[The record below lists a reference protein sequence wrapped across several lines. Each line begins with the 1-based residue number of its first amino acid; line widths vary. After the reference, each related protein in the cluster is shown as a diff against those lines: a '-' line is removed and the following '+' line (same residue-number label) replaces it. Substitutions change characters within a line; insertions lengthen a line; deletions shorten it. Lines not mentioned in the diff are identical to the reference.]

1 MNRTNSDTRE
11 ALRARV
17 DALGTAGEKIQE
29 MTCVKHGKVLISS
42 VCALDPHWKHEQVD
56 RMRQWLV
63 DLLDVQCIQ
72 TTAGDAWAWAELWM
86 GWGKQWDSF
95 LVGDRTGTIG
105 CVKDRSVIPGDWQC
119 CPSDDEECNEEWDR
133 TSARQR
139 KFNATPTLHP
149 TMTEVDASLNSDP
162 TTTGRRRSPIRL
174 QESVVRVAQ
183 KALSKAGYRRWMGAF
198 VLCGESHEAGT
209 LRCHSTLP
217 NAVGLVAKEN
227 TMSFPTVVLSS
238 LGNDGIFLGMAALGL
253 SAAGARSFT
262 DVPPKEPPACSTYC
276 RKKGPIL
283 LLMQGFPGSGKST
296 LAHQL
301 AQRLQW
307 PLIDKDDARNA
318 FQSLECALPG
328 HLEDGKDLLN
338 DLSYRVMWNFVCRQ
352 LGCGIDVVVD
362 CPLMRAEVLRKAK
375 DVAKSHN
382 CMAVVVQCIA
392 EDRKVWKDRL
402 ERRAS
407 CLSQEASHKP
417 TSWQHIEQLAQN
429 YGGSCEESLDWAKTI
444 RINTTALPPEKMGTF
459 VMEEISKLALLYP
472 GCMDAS

>member
-1 MNRTNSDTRE
+1 MNRTNLDTRE

-253 SAAGARSFT
+253 SAAGARVVT
-262 DVPPKEPPACSTYC
+262 GVPPKEPPSCSTYR

-402 ERRAS
+402 EHRAS